1 MAGGRRG
8 LVAPQNTFL
17 ENIVRRSNDTNF
29 VLGNAQIVDW
39 PIVYSND
46 GFCKLSGYHRAE
58 VMQKSST
65 CRDASL
71 VFREDRPNQERAGQS
86 RPVLCTFSD
95 ITAFK
100 QPIEDDSSK
109 VGMPPDPAATRCM
122 ITEGSSCLVLAGWGK
137 FARLTRAL
145 TSSRGVLQQL
155 APAVHKGENVPQTL
169 TAGRGSPAGLRHLAS
184 VQTGTPKTP
193 PHIILH
199 YCLFKTTWDWV
210 ILILTFYTP
219 PSWCPTTSPSD
230 QAEQRCTWLVVDS
243 IVDVIFLVDIVLNFH
258 TTFVGPAGEVISD
271 PKLNPHELRQ
281 DMVCHRPAV
290 LPAV

>member
-17 ENIVRRSNDTNF
+17 ENIVRRSNVASVKETNRMNDLKRCRFGVQRCPDTNF

-65 CRDASL
+65 CRVVQDYYQHSITDSSIASPTLWLLLPKEEISPHVQECVCDYPVVKAVDCKAQEPKIRTHCKFAL
-71 VFREDRPNQERAGQS
+71 VKHLEVVI
-86 RPVLCTFSD
+86 PVRRTPVWFFVKIAPIRNEQDKVVLFLCTFSD

-109 VGMPPDPAATRCM
+109 
-122 ITEGSSCLVLAGWGK
+122 GWGK

-155 APAVHKGENVPQTL
+155 APTVHKGENVHKHS
-169 TAGRGSPAGLRHLAS
+169 RLAEVGVS
-184 VQTGTPKTP
+184 V
-193 PHIILH
+193 
-199 YCLFKTTWDWV
+199 C
-210 ILILTFYTP
+210 
-219 PSWCPTTSPSD
+219 
-230 QAEQRCTWLVVDS
+230 
-243 IVDVIFLVDIVLNFH
+243 
-258 TTFVGPAGEVISD
+258 
-271 PKLNPHELRQ
+271 
-281 DMVCHRPAV
+281 
-290 LPAV
+290 